1 MPGVT
6 KHIFDHEMRDI
17 QSEWN
22 KQIKAIS
29 KVLPRNYGKEDII
42 AKIKEYYPHEWK
54 SVEYKKQYYDIKD
67 KYIKKFRHKTRYDM
81 LPPEIMIEK
90 NTAFKQLLKVEVKKA
105 YADGFSEEVCQVEN
119 VALWRRRERKIKR
132 INDKIV
138 KAVSKTQT
146 VTPDFLDTLIGLYER
161 KNTTQMDRMYIIY
174 ELMKYYN
181 PKVIQFFFK
190 CNDTEL
196 NRQLREI
203 AFKHLQSFNYMPRLR
218 RQKYMQVHAKNG
230 KRKEYLKKIYP
241 NETYRIPFNPNE
253 LEYRLLLGKE
263 QKVKTYKYFISH
275 SSADAKTVQKLIDYE
290 NKQNHLVFCDWINDS
305 DYLKRNLVCE
315 ATLKVIEWRLQQ
327 SEAMIFI
334 RSENSLASVWCQY
347 ELNFF
352 NELKRPIYVI
362 DKESIE
368 AGIFAYEKY
377 DEKEY
382 YNSDYKKQ
390 MLIEKSKYRGEGG
403 ANK

>member
-6 KHIFDHEMRDI
+6 KHIYDHEIRDI

-22 KQIKAIS
+22 MQIKAIS

-42 AKIKEYYPHEWK
+42 AQIKKYYPHEWK

-67 KYIKKFRHKTRYDM
+67 KHIKKHKGKNRYAM

-90 NTAFKQLLKVEVKKA
+90 NPAFKRLLNVEVQKA
-105 YADGFSEEVCQVEN
+105 YADSFFDEVCQAETE
-119 VALWRRRERKIKR
+119 ALWRRREGKIKR
-132 INDKIV
+132 IDDKIA

-146 VTPDFLDTLIGLYER
+146 VTPEFLDALIGIYER
-161 KNTTQMDRMYIIY
+161 KRTTQMDRMYIIY

-181 PKVIQFFFK
+181 PKVIRFFYK

-218 RQKYMQVHAKNG
+218 RQKYMLVHTKNR

-241 NETYRIPFNPNE
+241 NETYTIPFNPNE
-253 LEYRLLLGKE
+253 LEYRLLSGKE
-263 QKVKTYKYFISH
+263 QKVKSYKYFISH
-275 SSADAKTVQKLIDYE
+275 SSSDAETVQKLIDYE

-305 DYLKRNLVCE
+305 DYLKRGLVCE
-315 ATLKVIEWRLQQ
+315 ATLKVVEMRLQQ
-327 SEAMIFI
+327 SEAVIFI
-334 RSENSLASVWCQY
+334 RSEKSLESVWCQY

-362 DKESIE
+362 DKESVDV
-368 AGIFAYEKY
+368 GVFTYKKY
-377 DEKEY
+377 NEKEF
-382 YNSDYKKQ
+382 YNSDYKKLT
-390 MLIEKSKYRGEGG
+390 LIAKTK
-403 ANK
+403 NNN